1 MLLQKR
7 KVRDFATIGQTRV
20 IVKNVQNVL
29 IFLKKVL
36 SLQPRKKAAYIF
48 K

>member
-1 MLLQKR
+1 VLQECK
-7 KVRDFATIGQTRV
+7 DSDSGTIGQTGAV
-20 IVKNVQNVL
+20 VKNVQNVL